1 MSKNVVFMTAVKV
14 DEFPLR
20 SRPYKYGI
28 ASWKKWCEKNNSE
41 LVVLDEMIHPNDVM
55 RINYHR
61 YYAFDILEN
70 SGIDYNKIL
79 LTDADCIIH
88 PDTPNFFEMT
98 DGKYT
103 VTHADGSYDWV
114 CRSLENYS
122 KLIFD
127 EQTFPLWK
135 YFNAGFQVVGK
146 EHRYIFDKLKD
157 FYFKNKEQI
166 IHMQKNYSVG
176 TDQPIINF
184 LVNLDENIETKIL
197 HYQFC
202 VVDMVRKEILDE
214 ELTMTKVFPGIYQ
227 FNAIPDNKNA
237 DKTLYWMKKTY
248 EHLYGELNE

>member
-1 MSKNVVFMTAVKV
+1 MSKNIVFMTAVKV

-41 LVVLDEMIHPNDVM
+41 LVVLDEMIHPNDEM

-61 YYAFDILEN
+61 YYAFDILDN

-127 EQTFPLWK
+127 EKTFPLWK

-166 IHMQKNYSVG
+166 IHMQTNYSVG

-227 FNAIPDNKNA
+227 FNAIPDNKDA

-248 EHLYGELNE
+248 EHFYGELNE